1 MKKMMKYQKLT
12 ILWALFILFICS
24 VNLGGV
30 SHAPLFFAGF
40 DKVTHCGI
48 FFVTVIF
55 WSNGTIRQQKVKF
68 LSYKSAA
75 IITAG
80 AILYGGVI
88 EILLLTIFTWRSGDW
103 GDFASDAIGACMAF
117 FS

>member
-1 MKKMMKYQKLT
+1 MKYQKLT

-40 DKVTHCGI
+40 DKVTHCGL

-80 AILYGGVI
+80 AIFYGGVI
-88 EILLLTIFTWRSGDW
+88 EILQMTIFTWLNNKKNKKT
-103 GDFASDAIGACMAF
+103 SDAIGACMAI
-117 FS
+117 FSI